1 VKPIES
7 PTRITPLCTAILTVL
22 GIACATSSS
31 AEDLYVATDTLVDW
45 PRDPVYVFYPRAS
58 CRGEE
63 IELQIFGRREKE
75 WIPHPA
81 HARVPVESCQ
91 LEDAGVLWNELRWR
105 CVEEPREGELPPAWV
120 KGLNVFDSEV
130 MERCSVSRD
139 GDGFG
144 AMQIQVTSP
153 SPDTPLRAATP
164 IVDIEGSVRL
174 GGVGGADYDI
184 VVGIDIS
191 GGSGAARRISSQVGA
206 ALRFIERVR
215 PRLGYT
221 RVGIITYPNVRP
233 RRDEHTGARTEVH
246 LTDDI
251 NRLESALRAIE
262 RRGPAGSPN
271 FPSGLA
277 FALDQ
282 LQHSTAD
289 GLPARLS
296 ARKLLLI
303 TADGTDP
310 LPFGRDEDQPS
321 KERAQVVAL
330 AQRAQESGVA
340 IHLYALG
347 GIAVDASPLVEEMLH
362 NNRGSF
368 TQVKRPRET
377 LDYLNNVRMPYVA
390 YVEVKN
396 ETTGFVAEALHY
408 SSGGQFRAEVPAAF
422 GWNHLRIDARSSE
435 DERTHLIHPFEFD
448 GTLVQERLRAAE
460 KERLERWKHRREV
473 VIDRNEQEG

>member
-1 VKPIES
+1 MKPIDS
-7 PTRITPLCTAILTVL
+7 HTRITLLCTTILTAL
-22 GIACATSSS
+22 GLACATPSS

-63 IELQIFGRREKE
+63 IDLQIFSRREKK
-75 WIPHPA
+75 WVPHPA
-81 HARVPVESCQ
+81 HARIPIESCQ

-105 CVEEPREGELPPAWV
+105 CVEKPREGELPPAWV
-120 KGLNVFDSEV
+120 KGLNVFNSEI
-130 MERCSVSRD
+130 MEHCSVSRD

-144 AMQIQVTSP
+144 EMQIKVASP

-174 GGVGGADYDI
+174 GGLGGADYDI
-184 VVGIDIS
+184 VLGIDIS
-191 GGSGAARRISSQVGA
+191 DGSGAARRIRSQVGA

-215 PRLGYT
+215 PRIGYA
-221 RVGIITYPNVRP
+221 RIGIITYPNVRP
-233 RRDEHTGARTEVH
+233 RRDEHTGARTEVA
-246 LTDDI
+246 LTEDI
-251 NRLESALRAIE
+251 NLLERSLQAIG

-277 FALDQ
+277 FGLDQ

-289 GLPARLS
+289 GLGARPS

-303 TADGTDP
+303 TADGTDV
-310 LPFGRDEDQPS
+310 LPFGRDDEQTAE
-321 KERAQVVAL
+321 ERAQVVAL
-330 AQRAQESGVA
+330 SQRAQESGVA

-347 GIAVDASPLVEEMLH
+347 GIASDASPLVEEMLH
-362 NNRGSF
+362 KNRGSF
-368 TQVKRPRET
+368 IQVKRPRET
-377 LDYLNNVRMPYVA
+377 LDYMNNVRMPYVT

-396 ETTGFVAEALHY
+396 ETTGYVAEALQY
-408 SSGGQFRAEVPAAF
+408 SSGGQFRAEIPAAF

-435 DERTHLIHPFEFD
+435 DERIHLIHPFEFD

-460 KERLERWKHRREV
+460 KERLERWKRRREV
-473 VIDRNEQEG
+473 TIDRNEQEG